1 MWESHLRASIKRLLL
16 ARIGEGFKRGA
27 AEGGVRLG
35 CGWRLE
41 SDGEL
46 LPNTKR
52 HKKGQ
57 SLFMTLNHR

>member
-41 SDGEL
+41 SDGEQGEA
-46 LPNTKR
+46 NAFR
-52 HKKGQ
+52 
-57 SLFMTLNHR
+57 